1 MSTANLNIWIT
12 RFGDACHMEDK
23 EPYFVHIVDC
33 NGRPLNYCGKTYTF
47 LPAKCGHLEIDVPPG
62 CYSVFAGH
70 SPNPGNRPPFGNRLT
85 HVSVVRVNCGDHA
98 CVTLFAPT
106 LWHCGTWF
114 WHALTTQ
121 LPGLATAN
129 IDRKLVTNAA
139 EAVNALLAKLP
150 PDPFVQNTLGFL
162 ADKEVK

>member
-33 NGRPLNYCGKTYTF
+33 SGRPLKYCGKNYTF
-47 LPAKCGHLEIDVPPG
+47 LPAKCGHLEVDVPPG

-70 SPNPGNRPPFGNRLT
+70 TAPNPSVPPFGNRLT
-85 HVSVVRVNCGDHA
+85 HVAVVRVNCGDHA
-98 CVTLFAPT
+98 CVTLFAPA
-106 LWHCGTWF
+106 LSHCGTWF
-114 WHALTTQ
+114 AHAVNTQ
-121 LPGLATAN
+121 LAGLAQAN
-129 IDRKLVTNAA
+129 VDRKLLTNAL
-139 EAVNALLAKLP
+139 EAVNALVAKLP
-150 PDPFVQNTLGFL
+150 PDPFTQNTLGLL